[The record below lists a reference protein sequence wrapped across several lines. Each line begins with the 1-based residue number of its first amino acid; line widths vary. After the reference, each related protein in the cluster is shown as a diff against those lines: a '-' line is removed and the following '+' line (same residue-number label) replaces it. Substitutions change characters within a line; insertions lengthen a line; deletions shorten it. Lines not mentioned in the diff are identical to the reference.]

1 MFPEYNGFTAQ
12 QATDEGMRLVT
23 LAANGQI
30 MLWGDLVDRLTALRT
45 IYVNSSGPHSS
56 PRR

>member
-23 LAANGQI
+23 QAAAGQI
-30 MLWGDLVDRLTALRT
+30 MLWGDLVDR
-45 IYVNSSGPHSS
+45 
-56 PRR
+56 